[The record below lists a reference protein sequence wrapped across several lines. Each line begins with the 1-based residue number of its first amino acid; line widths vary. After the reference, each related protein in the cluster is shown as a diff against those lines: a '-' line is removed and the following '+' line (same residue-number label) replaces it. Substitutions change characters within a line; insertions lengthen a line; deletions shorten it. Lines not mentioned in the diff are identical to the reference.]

1 MKKEL
6 LTVKELAA
14 ELRVSPKSIHRAYCK
29 GGRSPCSGWVAWLGS
44 ISRSPASDGMER
56 TRPHASSQRQLDTA
70 GRAGRRQ
77 PAARSEEKPP
87 LGKRGAIS
95 NHLPRGRHERLD
107 LYGWFRFTVQD
118 STVYDTGKSAGLE
131 N

>member
-14 ELRVSPKSIHRAYCK
+14 ELREVYSTGVPHRRDSRAVVTSYGAVRSRESPP
-29 GGRSPCSGWVAWLGS
+29 GDGSG
-44 ISRSPASDGMER
+44 R

-77 PAARSEEKPP
+77 PAARPAETPP
-87 LGKRGAIS
+87 LGNTGA
-95 NHLPRGRHERLD
+95 R
-107 LYGWFRFTVQD
+107 V
-118 STVYDTGKSAGLE
+118 
-131 N
+131 